1 VVSEARNDPVAG
13 NLLSSEHHRKAR
25 EATLPARILFIHP
38 MGTDMY
44 NQWTLEVLGPAAAPA
59 TELGVRHLPGLPET
73 PFVPDTD
80 LWRDEFFEAVVAAEK
95 DGFDV
100 VATACTS
107 DPLVREAKHMVGIPV
122 TGPFEALSH
131 TAPAM
136 GPLTIIASGYKI
148 DTWAPRAAAHG
159 FAPGMVNVRMADF
172 SHPDPETAERLFA
185 TDVGKLRD
193 IVMAE
198 MERALIEDGIEQAR
212 RAVVEDGAAS
222 VFFACSLW
230 SGMLGRVA
238 EQVPALA
245 VLDPLVMPLKYA
257 EYLAA
262 VRLPVN

>member
-1 VVSEARNDPVAG
+1 MVSEVWNDPVAG

-44 NQWTLEVLGPAAAPA
+44 NQWTLEVLGPAAAPG
-59 TELGVRHLPGLPET
+59 TEIGVRHLPGLPET

-159 FAPGMVNVRMADF
+159 FTPGMVNVRMADF

-198 MERALIEDGIEQAR
+198 MGRALIEDGIEQAR

-238 EQVPALA
+238 EQVPAVA

-257 EYLAA
+257 EYLAGTYKLF
-262 VRLPVN
+262 R

>member
-1 VVSEARNDPVAG
+1 MI
-13 NLLSSEHHRKAR
+13 
-25 EATLPARILFIHP
+25 LPARILFIHP

-44 NQWTLEVLGPAAAPA
+44 NEWTLEVLGPAAAPG
-59 TELGVRHLPGLPET
+59 TEIGVRHLPGLPET
-73 PFVPDTD
+73 PFVPETD
-80 LWRDEFFEAVVAAEK
+80 LWRDEFFEAVAAAEK

-107 DPLVREAKHMVGIPV
+107 DPLVREAKPLVGIPV

-148 DTWAPRAAAHG
+148 DTWAPRAVAHG
-159 FAPGMVNVRMADF
+159 FAPGLVTVRMADF

-185 TDVGKLRD
+185 TDVGKLQE

-198 MERALIEDGIEQAR
+198 MERALVEDGIEQAQ

-230 SGMLGRVA
+230 SGMLGPVA
-238 EQVPALA
+238 EQVPGVA

-257 EYLAA
+257 EYLAGTYKL
-262 VRLPVN
+262 VR